1 MFLNNLE
8 FPRLKISLRSS
19 HISKDSVTFQKEN
32 LTPLIL
38 LSIKSIILQIKK
50 LMVIWTDSKIG
61 ERVDWSFL

>member
-8 FPRLKISLRSS
+8 FPGLKISLRSS
-19 HISKDSVTFQKEN
+19 HIPKDSVTFQKEN